1 MPSSD
6 SKLSD
11 VFAEESVKSFGK
23 CLRYAL
29 WRDED
34 YASLIEFENA
44 ETPTQFADAVRKF
57 LRRYRSG
64 GFMDHTQRS
73 RASEMRKQNRW
84 DGLKKL
90 LRQYE
95 VGPRPS
101 EGQLERLM
109 QLANDTNG
117 VRLVQSAII
126 SYGLTK
132 REPYKEVEE
141 LEKEN

>member
-1 MPSSD
+1 MSND
-6 SKLSD
+6 EQKLSS
-11 VFAEESVKSFGK
+11 VYEEESVKSFGR

-44 ETPTQFADAVRKF
+44 ESPPQFADAVRKF

-64 GFMDHTQRS
+64 NFMDEATRT
-73 RASEMRKQNRW
+73 RASELRKQNQW
-84 DGLKKL
+84 DELRKF

-95 VGPRPS
+95 IGPRPT
-101 EGQLERLM
+101 EGHLEQLM
-109 QLANDTNG
+109 KLATNTNG
-117 VRLVQSAII
+117 VRLIRAAII

-132 REPYKEVEE
+132 REPYKEVDEVD
-141 LEKEN
+141 